1 MKGQTMT
8 LTIENV
14 KPEFLPKFKEFAQS
28 LNATITEK
36 MDETEDECPICKAQG
51 YTLSPSAEKRILGA
65 VKEIE
70 NKRKNGTLKTYASID
85 ELREALEA

>member
-1 MKGQTMT
+1 MT

-14 KPEFLPKFKEFAQS
+14 KPEFLSKFEKFAKS

-36 MDETEDECPICKAQG
+36 MDEIEDECPICKAHD
-51 YTLSPSAEKRILGA
+51 YTLSPSAEKRVLGA

-70 NKRKNGTLKTYASID
+70 NERKNGTLKTYTSID

>member
-1 MKGQTMT
+1 MT

-28 LNATITEK
+28 LNATVTEQI
-36 MDETEDECPICKAQG
+36 EDECPICKAHD
-51 YTLSPSAEKRILGA
+51 YTLSPSAEKRVLEA

-70 NKRKNGTLKTYASID
+70 NERKNGTLKTYTSID

>member
-1 MKGQTMT
+1 MQTMT
-8 LTIENV
+8 LQIQAELDATHIKALTN
-14 KPEFLPKFKEFAQS
+14 FLHSLDPK
-28 LNATITEK
+28 ATITQEQ
-36 MDETEDECPICKAQG
+36 CPICKAHD

-70 NKRKNGTLKTYASID
+70 NERKNGTLKTYTSID